1 MYRTLNDMKAEQHY
15 ADRVRAA
22 ERRQLRA
29 ESPASHRRRPV
40 GGLWRIPGWIGAALL
55 GAAPRAIRRR
65 VA

>member
-1 MYRTLNDMKAEQHY
+1 MYRTLNHMKAEQHY

-29 ESPASHRRRPV
+29 ESQTSHQRRPV
-40 GGLWRIPGWIGAALL
+40 GSLRRIPGWIGAALV
-55 GAAPRAIRRR
+55 GTAPRAIRRR